1 MHALHSVPEGNES
14 CCGESPP
21 KSQEQSEDVQ
31 ASLVYVYLLR
41 FPHTHSVCLPA
52 QSPSRRQRAHLME
65 AVLTLFYTLLLLACF
80 VLGSD
85 TARLVLPSEKD
96 GDHEHLMIASFTTS
110 SLHFLLQRM

>member
-1 MHALHSVPEGNES
+1 MLSLWFSLSSSSESVEEAAVRGTS
-14 CCGESPP
+14 AI
-21 KSQEQSEDVQ
+21 DR
-31 ASLVYVYLLR
+31 LLMY
-41 FPHTHSVCLPA
+41 C
-52 QSPSRRQRAHLME
+52 RAHLME